1 MAPLPGIMALM
12 ATTEYYDATEIATRI
27 LPHLVVLT
35 VDSDRYT
42 HSSPMKY
49 MQNVDA
55 LLIYL
60 LVKVLSFTFTLP
72 FLACFVHPFDSYITM
87 YLTVM

>member
-42 HSSPMKY
+42 RSSPMKY

-60 LVKVLSFTFTLP
+60 LVKVLSFTFAFP

-87 YLTVM
+87 CI